1 MCRKRI
7 ETICVVNSWKLE
19 DFFDYHMKQY
29 CGSRITEDMR
39 AQLKKM
45 LQEIGYIVKAR
56 KNYTDEQGCY
66 TLERIDKDD

>member
-1 MCRKRI
+1 
-7 ETICVVNSWKLE
+7 
-19 DFFDYHMKQY
+19 MKQY